1 MEELIDDIVR
11 MLHKIDDIK
20 LAENIRNIIF
30 MVVNRRSKN

>member
-11 MLHKIDDIK
+11 MLHNLDDIK
-20 LAENIRNIIF
+20 LAEIIRNIIF